1 MAIFPALHKLTLM
14 GFAASFGALLVG
26 WLVVIF
32 RGLYLARHLLTLFK
46 LTKLDLQTMRMM
58 QPILC
63 RALCH

>member
-1 MAIFPALHKLTLM
+1 MAIFPALHKLTHT

-26 WLVVIF
+26 WLVVVG
-32 RGLYLARHLLTLFK
+32 RGLYLARYLLTLFK

>member
-26 WLVVIF
+26 WLVVVG